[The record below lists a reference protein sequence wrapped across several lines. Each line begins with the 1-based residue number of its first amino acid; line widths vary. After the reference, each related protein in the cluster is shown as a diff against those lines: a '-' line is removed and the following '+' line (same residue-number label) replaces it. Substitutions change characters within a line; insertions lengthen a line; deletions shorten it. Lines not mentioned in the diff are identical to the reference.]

1 MFSPISPILPAAT
14 VDDTTGEV
22 LARVDAISVVLAAL
36 ARMAGLAAVADHHG
50 LSRDAELSAAL
61 AVTDKQRVA
70 RIMLELDGIA
80 AALQA
85 GFVALE
91 KARMRGHQAAAAT
104 RLLHAEATD
113 AFAATLAA
121 AAIHSAD
128 I

>member
-1 MFSPISPILPAAT
+1 MFSPITPILPAAT

-22 LARVDAISVVLAAL
+22 LARVDAIGVVLAAL
-36 ARMAGLAAVADHHG
+36 ARMAGAAAATGHNG
-50 LSRDAELSAAL
+50 LSRDAELCAAL
-61 AVTDKQRVA
+61 AVMDKQRVA
-70 RIMLELDGIA
+70 RMMVELDGIA

-91 KARMRGHQAAAAT
+91 KARVRGHQAAAAT

-121 AAIHSAD
+121 AATHSAD